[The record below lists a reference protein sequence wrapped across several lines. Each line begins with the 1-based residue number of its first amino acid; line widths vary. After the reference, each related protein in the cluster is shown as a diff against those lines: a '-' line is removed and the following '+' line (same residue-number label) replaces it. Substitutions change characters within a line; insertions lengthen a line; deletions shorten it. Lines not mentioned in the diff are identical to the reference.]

1 MVLRGRLLCYH
12 GMEMGRQRSRVD
24 GGCWDLRGGEV
35 GRGYRAL
42 HLGVCPWMVLWCSL
56 PLWLVRPGGEFVRVL
71 GLWIKRIPA
80 LRAGNLIL
88 LMHTGSRVD
97 GSGFRKCICEKDD
110 AIRTSGVM
118 SPPGTIP
125 IDNRALPVSY
135 ASDTVPFEHWVMAT
149 MTQRSDAS
157 FNASIRSER

>member
-1 MVLRGRLLCYH
+1 ML
-12 GMEMGRQRSRVD
+12 
-24 GGCWDLRGGEV
+24 
-35 GRGYRAL
+35 
-42 HLGVCPWMVLWCSL
+42 
-56 PLWLVRPGGEFVRVL
+56 
-71 GLWIKRIPA
+71 K
-80 LRAGNLIL
+80 
-88 LMHTGSRVD
+88 HTGSRVD
-97 GSGFRKCICEKDD
+97 GLGIRNCICEKDD

-157 FNASIRSER
+157 FNASIRSERWGAFPAPKVSRTTPWIGGLRNARTISAEIPGNRRSVAIDKL